1 MKKVP
6 SVTDWTK
13 PFDLT
18 GQRILLVGAAGG
30 MGRATAR
37 ICASLGATMVLA
49 DIVDASDL
57 VQQLAGAE
65 RGHTFQRC
73 DGRDRSAVEALVGGL
88 ESLDTLVVC
97 SGYYPPEDWQSDDWA
112 SALHE
117 VMDANLV
124 GPMNFTRAALG
135 VMKPRGKGRI
145 ILVGS
150 IAAHTGGSHVNSP
163 IHYAGAK
170 AAIHTTVRWLAK
182 RAAPEVL
189 VNGVAPGITDTPMV
203 KSAKRSVADGFPIP
217 RFAQP
222 EEIAWPIAFLCS
234 PGASYIC
241 GAILDVNGGA
251 YMH

>member
-1 MKKVP
+1 M
-6 SVTDWTK
+6 TDWTK

-117 VMDANLV
+117 VVDANLV

-170 AAIHTTVRWLAK
+170 AAIHTTVSTVVSYV
-182 RAAPEVL
+182 VL
-189 VNGVAPGITDTPMV
+189 VPALDALMGSMPGE
-203 KSAKRSVADGFPIP
+203 GFGGFMGSSMKFFLVIGLV
-217 RFAQP
+217 
-222 EEIAWPIAFLCS
+222 IGLIWPILVGVLMSRPDARDAC
-234 PGASYIC
+234 
-241 GAILDVNGGA
+241 V
-251 YMH
+251 H